1 MVSTD
6 DVVRYLGL
14 VDFPA
19 DRDEIVERATEA
31 EAPPEVRKALR
42 AMPPVVYHNKAEVA
56 RSAHVDANDGETL
69 SQKALQ
75 ARDKTHLRVA
85 QHERDVHPAEP
96 ELEPGRRPRP

>member
-6 DVVRYLGL
+6 EVVRFLGL

-31 EAPPEVRKALR
+31 EAPPEVRRALR
-42 AMPPVVYHNKAEVA
+42 AMPAEVYRNKAEVA
-56 RSAHVDANDGETL
+56 RSAHVDADDGSL

-75 ARDKTHLRVA
+75 ARDKKHPRVA
-85 QHERDVHPAEP
+85 QHERVVQPP
-96 ELEPGRRPRP
+96 VSELEPGRRPRP